1 MKRVSVFV
9 CLLFMQ
15 LKGKQYQF
23 YCFLVILGCLGCY
36 SYALLCLKPNI
47 VQSFHLTRYSTL
59 VLNKILYGTHLTKCH
74 TCRVLT
80 FY

>member
-23 YCFLVILGCLGCY
+23 YCFLVILGCY

-47 VQSFHLTRYSTL
+47 VQSFHLIRYSTL
-59 VLNKILYGTHLTKCH
+59 VLNKILYGTHLTNAIH
-74 TCRVLT
+74 AGS
-80 FY
+80 